1 MIIDTNIYR
10 GYTDGNK
17 IIFAHLDE
25 ATEIYVPLAVMA
37 EIKAGFVMGT
47 RYDANMRQFEAF
59 LANPQV
65 GIVMSTE
72 NTTDYYA
79 QVADYCRCKGRV
91 LSNNDL
97 WIAATALETGERLL
111 TCDRDFAV
119 FQGYPGLDV
128 VIA

>member
-17 IIFAHLDE
+17 VIFAHLDE
-25 ATEIYVPLAVMA
+25 ASAVLVPLAVMA

-47 RYDANMRQFEAF
+47 RYTSNMRQFEAF
-59 LANPQV
+59 LASSQV
-65 GIVMSTE
+65 RIVMPNE
-72 NTTDYYA
+72 ETTDYYA
-79 QVADYCRCKGRV
+79 QAADYCRCNGRV

-119 FQGYPGLDV
+119 FQDYPGMDV
-128 VIA
+128 VIV